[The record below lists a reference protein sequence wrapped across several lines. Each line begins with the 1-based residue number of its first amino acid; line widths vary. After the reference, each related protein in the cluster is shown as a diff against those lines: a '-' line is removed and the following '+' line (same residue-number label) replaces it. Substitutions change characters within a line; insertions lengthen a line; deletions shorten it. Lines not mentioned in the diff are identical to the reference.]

1 MNNKSIITV
10 TLKDKD
16 IATLYTDR
24 DEDDDKRINDAVM
37 YDHTFGTNQFVT
49 VQNSFGDIVGNYIYK
64 DNRLQEIDRFVA
76 LGRSGFRPRNL
87 EQKFYFHL
95 LGDNDI
101 PLKVCLG
108 KAGTGKTTLA
118 LKFGFDAMNSGLVDK
133 IIVVKEPE
141 GNGKQV
147 GYFKGDKD
155 EKLSIWNSSTKDVL
169 ETVSQ
174 ESLEELIRRH
184 KIELDIPYTML
195 GRDIKN
201 SWIIIDEAQNL
212 SKKQVKMLGERVSD
226 KSYIVFLG
234 DPSQRVDNK
243 RNNDCGLTALYNA
256 SYHKVLGRIKLTQNV
271 RSEVSKFFSDIF

>member
-1 MNNKSIITV
+1 MKNKSIKVIS
-10 TLKDKD
+10 LPDKD
-16 IATLYTDR
+16 VANLYTYD
-24 DEDDDKRINDAVM
+24 DYNIEDAIM
-37 YDHTFGTNQFVT
+37 YNNTFGENQFVRAEG
-49 VQNSFGDIVGNYIYK
+49 VRGDAIGNYIYK
-64 DNRLQEIDRFVA
+64 DNRLKEIDRFVPMMH
-76 LGRSGFRPRNL
+76 GGFKPRNL

-118 LKFGFDAMNSGLVDK
+118 LRFGFEAMNNGLVDK
-133 IIVVKEPE
+133 IVIVKEPE

-155 EKLSIWNSSTKDVL
+155 EKLAIWNSSTRDVL

-201 SWIIIDEAQNL
+201 SWIIVDEAQNL
-212 SKKQVKMLGERVSD
+212 SKKQIKMIGERVSD
-226 KSYIVFLG
+226 KSYIVFIG

-243 RNNDCGLTALYNA
+243 YGDDCGLTALYNA
-256 SYHKVLGRIKLTQNV
+256 PYNKVLGRIKLTENV
-271 RSEVSKFFSDIF
+271 RSDVSKFFSDIF